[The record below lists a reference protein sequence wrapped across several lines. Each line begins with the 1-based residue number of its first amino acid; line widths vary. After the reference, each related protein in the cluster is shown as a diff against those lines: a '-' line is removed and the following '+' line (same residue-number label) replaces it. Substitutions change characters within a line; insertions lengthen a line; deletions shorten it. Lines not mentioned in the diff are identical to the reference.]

1 MSKIYSTQ
9 TDLTITLNTGKNITG
24 ATSIKIAYKDPKGTL
39 GEWTA
44 TIDDAIKG
52 IIKYN
57 IIAPLSFTGTWTI
70 WAKITDSSGLISIG
84 ESSNFVVYKES
95 Y

>member
-1 MSKIYSTQ
+1 MSKIYTTQ

-24 ATSIKIAYKDPKGTL
+24 ATSVKIAYKNPKGIL

-44 TIDDAIKG
+44 TIEDATAG
-52 IIKYN
+52 IITYN
-57 IIAPLSFTGTWTI
+57 IIEPLAIEKTWTI

-84 ESSNFVVYKES
+84 EPSNFVVYKES